1 MEEVCISDVK
11 LAVVQGFY
19 GSYTKVVV
27 PNELDICV
35 LTRSSRFD
43 YERQRRE
50 SQLDS
55 GFDCLGTSFH
65 SVRKVL
71 NF

>member
-35 LTRSSRFD
+35 TLITRGNEGSLS
-43 YERQRRE
+43 
-50 SQLDS
+50 
-55 GFDCLGTSFH
+55 
-65 SVRKVL
+65 
-71 NF
+71 